1 MLTTTLLFAGGA
13 AFCFLWGEEW
23 GKSARSTLLYLVEFK
38 PEIEA
43 KNILELKTLLSSG
56 KEFESLEY
64 ISAER
69 AKSLLESDMLEEP
82 GLENDLRLAL
92 PSYLAIRISD
102 WGYEEVSVD
111 TILTKLRAYP
121 EVEGVYAQ
129 PDILD
134 QLGENLAFLGKLLLG
149 LTGLFLVFS
158 ILLLS
163 HIIKLDLY
171 SARTEIKTMQLTGVA
186 PSYIRRPFLR
196 RYVSLTFFAWLLASI
211 LLIAINNYGLG
222 YDLLHPDK
230 LLWTGVLFIGILIA
244 GVLVSLII
252 TSNMVNKYIF
262 ADIASL
268 F

>member
-1 MLTTTLLFAGGA
+1 M
-13 AFCFLWGEEW
+13 WGEDW
-23 GKSARSTLLYLVEFK
+23 GKSARSNLLYLVEFK
-38 PEIEA
+38 PEIEV
-43 KNILELKTLLSSG
+43 KNVLEMKTRLASA

-69 AKSLLESDMLEEP
+69 AQALLESDLLVEP
-82 GLENDLRLAL
+82 GLEDDLTISL
-92 PSYLAIRISD
+92 PSYLAVRISD
-102 WGYEEVSVD
+102 WGYEEVTVD
-111 TILTKLRAYP
+111 SILHQLRAYP

-129 PDILD
+129 PEILD
-134 QLGENLAFLGKLLLG
+134 QLGENLAFLGKILLG
-149 LTGLFLVFS
+149 LTLLFLIFS

-171 SARTEIKTMQLTGVA
+171 SSRTEIKTMQLTGVA

-196 RYVSLTFFAWLLASI
+196 RYVSLTILAWIIASI
-211 LLIAINNYGLG
+211 GLLSINNYGLG
-222 YDLLHPDK
+222 YNLLQPDK
-230 LLWTGVLFIGILIA
+230 LLLTGAIFGIMLLT

-252 TSNMVNKYIF
+252 TFNMVNKYIF